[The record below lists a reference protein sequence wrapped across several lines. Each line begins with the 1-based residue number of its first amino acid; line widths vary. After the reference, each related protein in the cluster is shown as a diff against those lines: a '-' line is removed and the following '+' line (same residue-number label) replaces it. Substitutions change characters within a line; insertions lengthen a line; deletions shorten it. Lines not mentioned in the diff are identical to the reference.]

1 MEWCGDLNE
10 EDVEEHHH
18 GEADHHGEGGQA
30 LVTVSVA
37 LGDDFT
43 GKNKRPVFHAGRL
56 NARSYI
62 QERIDRIFTP

>member
-10 EDVEEHHH
+10 EDVD
-18 GEADHHGEGGQA
+18 DHHGEGGQA